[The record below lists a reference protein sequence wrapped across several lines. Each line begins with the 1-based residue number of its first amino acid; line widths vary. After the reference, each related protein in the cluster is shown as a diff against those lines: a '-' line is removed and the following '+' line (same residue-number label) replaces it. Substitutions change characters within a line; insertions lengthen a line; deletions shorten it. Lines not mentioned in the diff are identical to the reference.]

1 MQESLCIDTLHTAI
15 TSKHMSLPCTNL
27 FQTRVLQLVTNLLT
41 HAGAISI
48 TNLQKSRSVRL
59 IVSKEGGAAVVQVC
73 IWMDGGDGLRV
84 MRGWTK
90 FWVLGS
96 PRGSKIYKNLDLDL

>member
-1 MQESLCIDTLHTAI
+1 MQESLCIDTLRTAI

-27 FQTRVLQLVTNLLT
+27 FQTRVLQLVTNLPT

-59 IVSKEGGAAVVQVC
+59 NVSKEGGAVVRYVYG
-73 IWMDGGDGLRV
+73 WMAAMDFG
-84 MRGWTK
+84 
-90 FWVLGS
+90 
-96 PRGSKIYKNLDLDL
+96 